1 MRKLIFLIVFFIT
14 IKSFSQ
20 EAQLYRKQ
28 VDSILVMRSHNK
40 RKTIAVKV
48 DKTNVNY
55 SFDFKTK
62 ELLSISYTADLDKD
76 SNIIWI
82 YSYYFIAG
90 KFALLR
96 KVKDGFVGYFR
107 STVFAH
113 YYFQNNIVVAGYE
126 HDTKIENIDAQLEL
140 LRHFSLKIPNY

>member
-1 MRKLIFLIVFFIT
+1 MRKLIFLIIFFIS

-20 EAQLYRKQ
+20 EPQLYRKK

-76 SNIIWI
+76 SNNSWI
-82 YSYYFIAG
+82 YSYYFIDG

-113 YYFQNNIVVAGYE
+113 YYFQNDILVTGFE

-140 LRHFSLKIPNY
+140 LRLLILKIPNY